1 MNTFFKKTSLICI
14 FILLEL
20 LLLWFFKNSLGT
32 YIGEPGQSFNGFLRE
47 HGGYQF
53 LMAAYSQRLLAYGLL
68 SYLLICIFTVS
79 KVIRNPC
86 FLSSLN
92 KFQPSRIIILGNIL
106 SLLALLGILIGIQ
119 NPAELVSNPGSW
131 QSILYTFSP
140 LIWLVYL
147 CSICDALFPIK
158 EFLKLGSK
166 NKTLISI
173 ILLCVFFITS
183 PDLMAVLI
191 NFWSSLLLIPTIN
204 LASGISHIFGLNY
217 EVLPDLMG
225 GVPAFGTSQFE
236 VEIYPACS
244 GYEGMSLIVILLGA
258 YLVIQHESLRLYRAI
273 LLIPIAGLMMFLLNG
288 FRIFL
293 LVAIGHFWSPELA
306 INGFHTVGGWLN
318 LLVTFVLALLVL
330 NLPFF
335 QKEEK
340 GRLPLDLGSTILL
353 IPLICLIVVGLLTKA
368 ITPDFAWL
376 YPIHIVIAAFVM
388 YFFRKPFLL
397 FLNKPSFISI
407 AIGVLVFIL
416 WIALIPENQEQSTRF
431 MGELNAAPLWL
442 AILWL
447 LFRVMG
453 ASVIVPI
460 AEEFAFRGYIQPQL
474 ELWFDR
480 NGFKSASVIASL
492 GITALLFGY
501 VHSHILAGSIA
512 GLFFGLAY
520 LQRRQLID
528 AVVAH
533 AVTNAL
539 LALYVLGFGYW
550 SYW

>member
-1 MNTFFKKTSLICI
+1 MNTFIKKTSLICI
-14 FILLEL
+14 FVLLEL

-32 YIGEPGQSFNGFLRE
+32 YIGESSQTFNGFLRE

-53 LMAAYSQRLLAYGLL
+53 FLAAYSPRVVFNGLLAY
-68 SYLLICIFTVS
+68 LLIFIFMVG
-79 KVIRNPC
+79 KVIRNPR

-92 KFQPSRIIILGNIL
+92 NFRPSRIIILGNII

-119 NPAELVSNPGSW
+119 NPAELMSNPVSW

-158 EFLKLGSK
+158 EFLKLVGK

-173 ILLCVFFITS
+173 ILLSTFFITS

-204 LASGISHIFGLNY
+204 LASGISHFFGLNY
-217 EVLPDLMG
+217 EVLPDLIG

-236 VEIYPACS
+236 VEIYPVCS
-244 GYEGMSLIVILLGA
+244 GYEGMSLVAILLGA
-258 YLVIQHESLRLYRAI
+258 YLVIQRESLRVYRAV

-293 LVAIGHFWSPELA
+293 LVAIGHFWSPEVA

-318 LLVTFVLALLVL
+318 LLVTFVLALLIL

-340 GRLPLDLGSTILL
+340 GKLPLDLGSTILL
-353 IPLICLIVVGLLTKA
+353 IPLICVIVVGLLTKA

-376 YPIHIVIAAFVM
+376 YPIHIVIATFVI
-388 YFFRKPFLL
+388 YFFRKSFLL
-397 FLNKPSFISI
+397 FLTKPSFISI
-407 AIGVLVFIL
+407 ALGWWYLSFGLCSSQKTRNKVLVL
-416 WIALIPENQEQSTRF
+416 WGN
-431 MGELNAAPLWL
+431 
-442 AILWL
+442 
-447 LFRVMG
+447 
-453 ASVIVPI
+453 
-460 AEEFAFRGYIQPQL
+460 
-474 ELWFDR
+474 
-480 NGFKSASVIASL
+480 
-492 GITALLFGY
+492 
-501 VHSHILAGSIA
+501 
-512 GLFFGLAY
+512 
-520 LQRRQLID
+520 
-528 AVVAH
+528 
-533 AVTNAL
+533 
-539 LALYVLGFGYW
+539 
-550 SYW
+550 